1 VSDGGTSGPA
11 AVRALTFPLRLRCTG
26 ASELLAAGGLENAVA
41 RALGRA
47 FDRARQTLSVSAV
60 VLQPPELVRG
70 ELAPDQQATL
80 LGWLSRAI
88 EQAARAQSLPLAPSA
103 VPASV
108 GTGPRHRPAGRAA
121 TTAAAAETWRIRI
134 EVEFRLTPRQFFEI
148 RRKHAA
154 QQDGGS
160 PDPADPLELYFP
172 LLDQPMPATA
182 WVTEVLAEREV
193 TAHSREVLGRFAATR
208 RPDEY
213 VWSVH
218 GSDGLRAMV
227 AEADHKIAT
236 RVPEFSRRGFI
247 EDRPGPAER
256 EQQAIL
262 RPGAWTLSVF
272 LPLPNIVLDDLVER
286 GQVRTVD
293 VPLREA
299 AVLGTPADFAAEAR
313 LDLPAAVR
321 EVPDV
326 PVTVV
331 VTPFTLRRRIHER
344 TLAALF
350 ERYRREQFGGGRLGA
365 VVPLTQPATAGLG
378 PTLGPFLAAPATSG
392 GAPAGGF
399 WLPGS
404 AGANLTPLVAD
415 VRKQALRTANAAFI
429 SSEAAEAERILQTA
443 NGFWSADRD
452 DALRGFLTRWTTK
465 VANPELFGLLLD
477 ELDRRGRLDS
487 FVRAIRGLPSI
498 STPLKRDVVALVDGD
513 PRIAA
518 VAQDVEALVRDLGR
532 HHYDVDAQEIWL
544 NRDQGRK
551 LHAAGASTDDT
562 AGVVAVV
569 NPYYAES
576 SRILQPKPEIL
587 DRLRDPTRK
596 KVSELIHRMV
606 CQPGERMTREELLQK
621 ATQEAAKELPP
632 LQEKDL
638 VKVTLVKS
646 LRVLRLERRRER
658 GVDEVYVHYQPVQ
671 KIGDNPW
678 MPAGDVIVQSPA
690 GFEAY
695 LTSYHVQHLERALTV
710 FMMAGS
716 VVLGGVMIVELG
728 VATIGQLFF
737 FVSMQVAV
745 YYFTT
750 DAEERTLEG
759 YLGAALKGELD
770 AVGFRGLSGAG
781 QALKPIGGFAAGRL
795 VTHKLVGGVAT
806 AWIVYGL
813 RGVTTAAGVGGLEA
827 TLQFGEDLLHYSHC
841 NGWSSPEKYWDRFTA
856 GFIVALAFEFVV
868 GPFLAP
874 PIRLALKKASTARQ
888 AARALRASGKSL
900 RETAELLLKGADQ
913 VEAAIGR
920 TVGHEAGPAVTR
932 GFQQKVADVLKAL
945 GREAADVLKALGR
958 EYESRAYQSLLDL
971 YGRELNGQALGALQ
985 KLLRTGGE
993 QQVARLLQRALAAKR
1008 TPNELLGALGHAD
1021 EPLLAELT
1029 RTGRLSDIADLDEA
1043 AVRTLQRLH
1052 TAKVRIGPFFDGSG
1066 PSPKAFA
1073 AEFAKLPEARR
1084 AAALENAADRTPAQV
1099 LDEAR
1104 GPAEPKAPAAVA
1116 PPAETLDDILRKLAD
1131 SGITRGD
1138 VLAFK
1143 GDRKRPSAQLAR
1155 RVARLL
1161 EKYSPEEVRAFGRE
1175 MARHK
1180 VYLDDKIV
1188 TKLLENFPNGRLE
1201 AAIAVREQLRAPSQS
1216 KETGPSAPA
1225 KDGPP
1230 RGEPGAHEKPG
1241 PDGRTDSQ
1249 IRSELETRTGSS
1261 YNELVTGL
1269 RRGPIDPSEI
1279 SPRELE
1285 KELEGNGTLRYR
1297 EMNTKEPDVLGEVLT
1312 AYPFQD
1318 KRFVNEGR
1326 VGAQTKIDAA
1336 IEAGR
1341 NAVNESFV
1349 AGMTGG
1355 LAGMKPGSASEGL
1368 VKPAPKGPQSIRPQG
1383 PVRPTDERWGGVAVK
1398 PEKPSGIEESP
1409 GAARLGSEYPVGGA
1423 TPGKQG
1429 GFVTSIRP
1437 SLGEKRAYDWA
1448 TREQMERGLER
1459 PEHVNRGGRGDFITS
1474 RQDGKGDVQIVVTD
1488 VKTINPIS
1496 RGSTPT
1502 TKSEMPESWQERVSE
1517 AIARMPDNDPYKAKL
1532 QQAFNDGNIVLRNV
1546 TVDYRPSATVGRE
1559 NAPLKVTSEIL
1570 VRR

>member
-1 VSDGGTSGPA
+1 VSDGGTRGPWP
-11 AVRALTFPLRLRCTG
+11 VRALTFPLRLRCTG
-26 ASELLAAGGLENAVA
+26 TRELLAAGGLDDAVA

-47 FDRARQTLSVSAV
+47 FDRARQTLPASAV

-70 ELAPDQQATL
+70 ELAPDGQATL
-80 LGWLSRAI
+80 LGRLSRAI
-88 EQAARAQSLPLAPSA
+88 EQAAQAQSLPLAPA
-103 VPASV
+103 VAPPP
-108 GTGPRHRPAGRAA
+108 GTGPRHRAAERAA
-121 TTAAAAETWRIRI
+121 TAAETWRIQI

-148 RRKHAA
+148 RRNHAA
-154 QQDGGS
+154 HRDGGS

-193 TAHSREVLGRFAATR
+193 TAHSREVLGRFAAPR

-218 GSDGLRAMV
+218 GWDGLRAMV
-227 AEADHKIAT
+227 AEADHKAAT
-236 RVPEFSRRGFI
+236 RIPEFSRRGFV
-247 EDRPGPAER
+247 EDRPGPAEG
-256 EQQAIL
+256 EQQTIL
-262 RPGAWTLSVF
+262 RPGAWTLSAF

-286 GQVRTVD
+286 GQVQAVD

-299 AVLGTPADFAAEAR
+299 AALGTPADFAAEVG

-331 VTPFTLRRRIHER
+331 ITPFTVRRRIHER

-350 ERYRREQFGGGRLGA
+350 EQYRREQFSGDRLGA
-365 VVPLTQPATAGLG
+365 VVPLTQSAIAGLG
-378 PTLGPFLAAPATSG
+378 PTLGPFLSALATSTR
-392 GAPAGGF
+392 APAGGF

-404 AGANLTPLVAD
+404 AGANLTSLGAD
-415 VRKQALRTANAAFI
+415 VRKQALRTANTAFI
-429 SSEAAEAERILQTA
+429 SSEAAEVERILQTE

-465 VANPELFGLLLD
+465 VGDPALFGLLLD
-477 ELDRRGRLDS
+477 ELDRRGRLDA

-498 STPLKRDVVALVDGD
+498 NTYLKREVIALADGD
-513 PRIAA
+513 PRIAM
-518 VAQDVEALVRDLGR
+518 VAEDIEALARDIGKN
-532 HHYDVDAQEIWL
+532 HYDVDAQEIWI
-544 NRDQGRK
+544 NRDPGRK
-551 LHAAGASTDDT
+551 LHAAGGTSNDT
-562 AGVVAVV
+562 VGVVAVV
-569 NPYYAES
+569 DPYYAES

-587 DRLRDPTRK
+587 DRLREPTRE
-596 KVSELIHRMV
+596 KVSELVGRMV
-606 CQPGERMTREELLQK
+606 CRPGERMTREELLHK

-632 LQEKDL
+632 LEEKDL
-638 VKVTLVKS
+638 VKVTLLKS
-646 LRVLRLERRRER
+646 VRVLRLERRQER
-658 GVDEVYVHYQPVQ
+658 GVDEIYVHYQPVQ
-671 KIGDNPW
+671 KVGDNPW
-678 MPAGDVIVQSPA
+678 MPAGDVRVQLPTE
-690 GFEAY
+690 FEAY
-695 LTSYHVQHLERALTV
+695 LTTYHVQHMESALTV
-710 FMMAGS
+710 FLMSEA

-737 FVSMQVAV
+737 FVSMQVVV
-745 YYFTT
+745 YHFTT
-750 DAEERTLEG
+750 DAEDRTLEG

-770 AVGFRGLSGAG
+770 AVGFKILSGAVK
-781 QALKPIGGFAAGRL
+781 QLGGFVAGQL
-795 VTHKLVGGVAT
+795 VTRELVGQIAT
-806 AWIVYGL
+806 KWIAYGL
-813 RGVTTAAGVGGLEA
+813 RGVATAAGTGGLEV
-827 TLQFGEDLLHYSHC
+827 TYQFSDDLLHYSHC
-841 NGWSSPEKYWDRFTA
+841 NGWSNPGKYWDRFTT
-856 GFIVALAFEFVV
+856 GFAMTLGFEFLAVPV
-868 GPFLAP
+868 LAP
-874 PIRLALKKASTARQ
+874 PVRLALEKASTTRQ

-900 RETAELLLKGADQ
+900 HEIAELLLKGADK

-920 TVGHEAGPAVTR
+920 TVQHEAGRAITR
-932 GFQQKVADVLKAL
+932 GFRQKV
-945 GREAADVLKALGR
+945 GDVLKALGR

-971 YGRELNGQALGALQ
+971 YGAELSSEALGTLQ
-985 KLLRTGGE
+985 RLLRTGGE
-993 QQVARLLQRALAAKR
+993 QQVDALLQRALAARR
-1008 TPNELLGALGHAD
+1008 TPAELLGTLSHAE
-1021 EPLLAELT
+1021 EPLLADLIG
-1029 RTGRLSDIADLDEA
+1029 TGKLAEMATLDEA
-1043 AVRTLQRLH
+1043 AVRMLQRLH
-1052 TAKVRIGPFFDGSG
+1052 GAKVRTGAVFDGSK
-1066 PSPKAFA
+1066 PSLKAFTDD
-1073 AEFAKLPEARR
+1073 FAKLPEERR
-1084 AAALENAADRTPAQV
+1084 ATALENAAGRTPAQV

-1104 GPAEPKAPAAVA
+1104 GPAEPKALAVVA

-1180 VYLDDKIV
+1180 VYLNDKIV

-1230 RGEPGAHEKPG
+1230 RGEPGAHEQPG

-1297 EMNTKEPDVLGEVLT
+1297 EMNTKEPDVIGEVLT
-1312 AYPFQD
+1312 PHPFQD

-1383 PVRPTDERWGGVAVK
+1383 PVRPTDERWGGVGVK
-1398 PEKPSGIEESP
+1398 PERPSGIEESP

-1459 PEHVNRGGRGDFITS
+1459 PEHVNRGGRGDFLTS

-1502 TKSEMPESWQERVSE
+1502 TKSELPKSWQERVRE

-1532 QQAFNDGNIVLRNV
+1532 QQAFNEGNIVLRNV